1 MKHITSMLGCLCIPI
16 LFVCCGQRTPRA
28 DGAVAEIDSLPIP
41 GPDSLELEKFYAF
54 ASLFPDLEGDSI
66 SDRTSFNYVRGLFG
80 ESEIRDSISQSFI
93 PMTDEE
99 KAFTERVYNHCG
111 CRITLDSCYVFLFLK
126 CVDAHDMKRGGYPYV
141 APSIITYSRDGRFLN
156 MCDIAKSDDNCDYT
170 ITGTRNPLRLHVEH
184 MYMRDVL
191 GTMPESYSADFM
203 DTEVR
208 VTPSGAI
215 ITDTL
220 GTARGTTVWSDEI
233 NNFRWTREE

>member
-80 ESEIRDSISQSFI
+80 ESEIRVSISQSFI

-141 APSIITYSRDGRFLN
+141 APSIITYSCDGRFLN
-156 MCDIAKSDDNCDYT
+156 MCDIAKYDDYWDYV
-170 ITGTRNPLRLHVEH
+170 ISGTRNPLCLHVEQAH
-184 MYMRDVL
+184 ILDDIRVIRDA
-191 GTMPESYSADFM
+191 YSVEIT

-220 GTARGTTVWSDEI
+220 GTAKGTTVWSDEI